1 MISLQLKRLAKGTVI
16 YGTGVVLN
24 RFITLL
30 LLPLFTAY
38 LSPKEY
44 GIIAILAMLSG
55 LLSCIFSLG
64 IGVAIGIHYFLGE
77 GIKPKADTIW
87 MATFVL
93 ALASFCL
100 LTIGVFGSEKLA
112 FFALGSVEYRFLVIL
127 ALVNTS
133 LEILAQPSISYLQFE
148 EKSTQFVI
156 ISVVTT
162 LITLGSSIL
171 FIAILEKGIIGLMEA
186 GMISRLISFII
197 YFLIMVRSLKL
208 STNFPLAKKLIKTG
222 LPYVTGALCFFMI
235 QYADRYM
242 LEIFCGLKVV
252 GIYSVGYS
260 LGMVMIL
267 FVAAFSSAWTPYFNS
282 FVNNQQEAEKLF
294 GKVLEYY
301 IMGMG
306 FLCLCMFL
314 FAKPVVVMMTTA
326 PFYGAYSVVGL
337 IALSQLLYGCY
348 IIFLPGL
355 YYAKKSGKVNLI
367 IILASCI
374 NILLNLILVP
384 KWDMLGATLATVFS
398 FFVMAV
404 ATHFTAKKYL
414 VIHFDWL
421 KITKY
426 IIWWGLFVIL
436 SYPIQSQTI
445 TRQILIALLI
455 ISCFLLACY
464 FILDDREKVYFKKIC
479 CDIYG
484 FGKLKWKK
492 C

>member
-171 FIAILEKGIIGLMEA
+171 FIAIL
-186 GMISRLISFII
+186 
-197 YFLIMVRSLKL
+197 
-208 STNFPLAKKLIKTG
+208 KK
-222 LPYVTGALCFFMI
+222 
-235 QYADRYM
+235 
-242 LEIFCGLKVV
+242 E
-252 GIYSVGYS
+252 
-260 LGMVMIL
+260 
-267 FVAAFSSAWTPYFNS
+267 SS
-282 FVNNQQEAEKLF
+282 
-294 GKVLEYY
+294 G
-301 IMGMG
+301 
-306 FLCLCMFL
+306 
-314 FAKPVVVMMTTA
+314 
-326 PFYGAYSVVGL
+326 
-337 IALSQLLYGCY
+337 
-348 IIFLPGL
+348 
-355 YYAKKSGKVNLI
+355 
-367 IILASCI
+367 
-374 NILLNLILVP
+374 
-384 KWDMLGATLATVFS
+384 
-398 FFVMAV
+398 
-404 ATHFTAKKYL
+404 
-414 VIHFDWL
+414 
-421 KITKY
+421 
-426 IIWWGLFVIL
+426 
-436 SYPIQSQTI
+436 
-445 TRQILIALLI
+445 
-455 ISCFLLACY
+455 
-464 FILDDREKVYFKKIC
+464 
-479 CDIYG
+479 
-484 FGKLKWKK
+484 
-492 C
+492 